1 MTLSVDKV
9 WTYEAYCDLPDDGKR
24 YEVLEGQL
32 HMTPS
37 TSSFHQTLS
46 RRLQFVFYQLELEQR
61 GLIFNAPIDLFME
74 DAQPAQPDLVF
85 LKPGQE
91 HLVTKRGIEGV
102 PELVVEILSPSTATQ
117 DRTIKLRLYERA
129 GVRRYAMLDPSS
141 RTLELFLLD
150 GLSYRLETSLGPDE
164 HFELLDYG
172 ITIDM
177 VQLFRGLPH
186 EI

>member
-1 MTLSVDKV
+1 MTLSIDKT
-9 WTYEAYCDLPDDGKR
+9 WTYEDYRELPDDRKR
-24 YEVLEGQL
+24 YEVLEGRI

-37 TSSFHQTLS
+37 QTSFL
-46 RRLQFVFYQLELEQR
+46 
-61 GLIFNAPIDLFME
+61 ME
-74 DAQPAQPDLVF
+74 GAQPAQPDLVF

-102 PELVVEILSPSTATQ
+102 PELIVEILSPSTATR
-117 DRTIKLRLYERA
+117 DRTVKMRLYEGA

-150 GLSYRLETSLGPDE
+150 GPSYRLETSLGPDDR
-164 HFELLDYG
+164 FELSDYG

-177 VQLFRGLPH
+177 AQLFKGLPD
-186 EI
+186 EL